1 MVSSRS
7 LGLAFIASAQA
18 APPNIL
24 VLLTDDQGW
33 GDNEYM
39 CENSTG
45 LCPMTPHIRSLA
57 EADGTAL
64 FHRFYSASSVCSPT
78 RASIVTGRTNS
89 RNCIMSALQCCQE
102 DPAPGCSMS
111 MHGALSLDE
120 FTIAKA
126 AKKSK
131 LGDYA
136 TIHLGKWHLG
146 DLWDKGIPSP
156 TPTRP
161 GFPVSSPTEAGYD
174 EWMTTQ
180 AEVSNSM
187 SNCGC
192 FPVQHDNPGPKPP
205 FGCCK
210 INPVGDQCIVGGG
223 APSDWAYPC
232 TNYYYPNSSDP
243 RGVTDLQIKIPGD
256 DSTFLIDLFE
266 DFLERQIAA
275 GRPWLAHICFHAIH
289 EPHPAMPEFYQ
300 LYAKDPDYLGALH
313 QWDVQI
319 GRLLSLLKDKGV
331 ADDTVIFYTADNG
344 PHQGKERTDIHWSTN
359 FLRGCKASMWEG
371 GIRVPGLVHYPG
383 VILGNLNISMPAVS
397 SDFMPTIMS
406 ILDVESDNPTWTMD
420 GTNLLPLIE
429 IAQQNEE
436 QGHNGAIARPT
447 PIGFWTYSQQSII
460 DNNWKILHN
469 PGMGQCDSQ
478 APYNSWK
485 NLSSIYLLFDLEN
498 DYHELKDLSVDE
510 PEQYQRMKGLLDEF
524 LASVEN
530 SQANETKCG
539 KYAPAP
545 PPTPPSDECDWHEN
559 TGLDGS
565 DMKSE
570 VVKTIE
576 TKEDCCGL
584 CKATEGCVAADF
596 NLIGLETLDE
606 NLNHVEA
613 EYKCHLKEAYSPKD
627 RFDGSIACVPRALS
641 ERLV

>member
-1 MVSSRS
+1 MVLSRY
-7 LGLAFIASAQA
+7 LGFTLITSVQA
-18 APPNIL
+18 VPPNIL

-45 LCPMTPHIRSLA
+45 LCPMTPNLRSLA

-78 RASIVTGRTNS
+78 RASIVTGRTNN
-89 RNCIMSALQCCQE
+89 RNCISTALHCCQE
-102 DPAPGCSMS
+102 DPAPSCSMS
-111 MHGALSLDE
+111 MNGALSLDE

-192 FPVQHDNPGPKPP
+192 FPVEHENPGPKPP
-205 FGCCK
+205 SGYSK
-210 INPVGDQCIVGGG
+210 ITPVGDQCVVGGG

-243 RGVTDLQIKIPGD
+243 RGVTDLQVKIPGD
-256 DSTFLIDLFE
+256 DSTFLIDQFE
-266 DFLERQIAA
+266 EFLDRQIAA
-275 GRPWLAHICFHAIH
+275 ERPWLAHICFHAIH

-313 QWDVQI
+313 QWDVQL
-319 GRLLSLLKDKGV
+319 GRLLRLLKDKGV
-331 ADDTVIFYTADNG
+331 ADDTVVFYTADNG

-359 FLRGCKASMWEG
+359 QLRGCKASMWEG
-371 GIRVPGLVHYPG
+371 GIRVPGLMHYPG
-383 VILGNLNISMPAVS
+383 IIKGNFNISMPAVS

-406 ILDVESDNPTWTMD
+406 ILGVQSDNPTWAMD
-420 GTNLLPLIE
+420 GTNLLPLVD
-429 IAQQNEE
+429 AVQQT
-436 QGHNGAIARPT
+436 GALVARPN
-447 PIGFWTYSQQSII
+447 PIGFWTMDQQAVI

-498 DYHELKDLSVDE
+498 DYHELRDLSVEE
-510 PEQYQRMKGLLDEF
+510 PAQYQRMKALLDDF
-524 LASVEN
+524 LASVVN
-530 SQANETKCG
+530 SQANETGCG
-539 KYAPAP
+539 EYAPPALPSPQTAP
-545 PPTPPSDECDWHEN
+545 SSDCDWHEN
-559 TGLDGS
+559 TGLQADDIAS
-565 DMKSE
+565 ITVAS
-570 VVKTIE
+570 
-576 TKEDCCGL
+576 KEECCGH
-584 CKATEGCVAADF
+584 CQAAAGCVVASFTGGD
-596 NLIGLETLDE
+596 T
-606 NLNHVEA
+606 
-613 EYKCHLKEAYSPKD
+613 CRLKSKYSPL
-627 RFDGSIACVPRALS
+627 RESGSVACIPHSRSAAYIV
-641 ERLV
+641 